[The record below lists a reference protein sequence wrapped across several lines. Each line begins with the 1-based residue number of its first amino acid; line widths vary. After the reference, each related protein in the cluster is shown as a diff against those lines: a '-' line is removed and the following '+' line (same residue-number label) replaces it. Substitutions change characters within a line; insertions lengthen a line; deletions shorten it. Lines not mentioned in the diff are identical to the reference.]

1 MRHLLFI
8 VLLIPSLASAEI
20 YRWTDAQ
27 GRVHFG
33 EKPGAAGAETVEV
46 KPQVVERDE
55 ATRQREQRTEEYFDA
70 RRDEKAASDA
80 RAAQVRAERSKE
92 CNELRRNLSQ
102 IERDGRYFT
111 TDANGERTYIDVKE
125 VEAARSRLS
134 SRIAQR
140 CG

>member
-1 MRHLLFI
+1 MDAAAMNALL
-8 VLLIPSLASAEI
+8 AK
-20 YRWTDAQ
+20 Q
-27 GRVHFG
+27 
-33 EKPGAAGAETVEV
+33 
-46 KPQVVERDE
+46 
-55 ATRQREQRTEEYFDA
+55 
-70 RRDEKAASDA
+70 KAAHLRDGEPS
-80 RAAQVRAERSKE
+80 AQVRAERSKE
-92 CNELRRNLSQ
+92 CSELRRNLSQ